1 MPNAVM
7 ASGTK
12 VYTRAS
18 GVGSYVELP
27 YVLGVTGSTISRSF
41 SDNTAASEMTVSKV
55 IGRVDPGTVTITMHL
70 EDTATASNTYSG
82 WRAGLTNA
90 SSYDIRFDMPYS
102 ADDSPAT
109 PLLEFTGVKLSSV
122 SGIDLSSSSGLIT
135 YTITFQL

>member
-1 MPNAVM
+1 MPSAVM
-7 ASGTK
+7 AAGTK

-27 YVLGVTGSTISRSF
+27 YVLGLTGSTITRSF
-41 SDNTAASEMTVSKV
+41 SDNTAASEMTLVKY
-55 IGRVDPGTVTITMHL
+55 IGRVDPGTVSITLHL

-90 SSYDIRFDMPYS
+90 SSYDIRFEMPYL
-102 ADDSPAT
+102 PAT
-109 PLLEFTGVKLSSV
+109 PLLEFTGVKLTSV
-122 SGIDLSSSSGLIT
+122 TGIDLSSTTGLIT

>member
-1 MPNAVM
+1 M
-7 ASGTK
+7 AAGTK

-27 YVLGVTGSTISRSF
+27 YVLGVTGSTITRAF
-41 SDNTAASEMTVSKV
+41 SDNTAASEMTVSRY

-90 SSYDIRFDMPYS
+90 SSYDIRFDMPYL
-102 ADDSPAT
+102 PAT

-122 SGIDLSSSSGLIT
+122 SGIDMSSSSGLVT